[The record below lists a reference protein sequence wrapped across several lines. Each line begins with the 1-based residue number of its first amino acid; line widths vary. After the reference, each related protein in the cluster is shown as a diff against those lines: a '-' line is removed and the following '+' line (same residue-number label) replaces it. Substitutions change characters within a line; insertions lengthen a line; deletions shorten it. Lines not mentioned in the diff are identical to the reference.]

1 MTATHRPRRSFWT
14 WGLQTEEPTDA
25 ERASHAAQLS
35 ERFGTQIVAPP
46 IPKVDDLDLR
56 PPRITIPDG
65 VAAYC
70 FTDNYERALH
80 SYSADDR
87 EPSAINGHFPNPPD
101 AVAHP
106 RNETELERVLEWCDS
121 EGYVVV
127 PFGGGSSVVG
137 GVTPPETDGV
147 VTIDMD
153 EFDRVLEI
161 DESSRAARIQAGVF
175 GPHLEDQLRPHGY
188 TLRHYP
194 QSFTGSTLGGWIA
207 TRSGGHYAT
216 NQTHIDEFVES
227 VRMLTPV
234 GWWESRRLPG
244 GGAGPDPNRLAI
256 GSEGILG
263 IITEAWMRIQVRPR
277 YRATAGVV
285 FDTWEQTWDAA
296 RQIVQTKLWPANLRV
311 LDPELAQDAAGM
323 DGVRALLI
331 VGFESAELPQDWNIR
346 TAVEIARAAGGSI
359 EDDEIMI
366 DDGSGRPTGRSGAV
380 GAWRNAFINVGGGLT
395 AGLGLVT
402 GTVETAVTWD
412 KWPKLDAHVRDMM
425 GRALDEACG
434 GGTLNC
440 RFTHVYPDGPAP
452 YYTYAGAYR
461 SGDYTGQQAA
471 IKKAAS
477 DAIIEA
483 GGTITHHHAVGRLH
497 RPWYDQE
504 RPDVIRHRTQGRQE
518 IAGPQRN
525 IKSGRPC
532 RRVTSLADWRHINS
546 PAYGRAHTTLG
557 VIYRL
562 LNVLSNFTQ
571 YCS

>member
-14 WGLQTEEPTDA
+14 WGLQSEEPTDS
-25 ERASHAAQLS
+25 ERAQHAAQLS
-35 ERFGTQIVAPP
+35 DRFGARIIAPP
-46 IPKVDDLDLR
+46 IPKAEDLELR
-56 PPRITIPDG
+56 PPRIRIPDL
-65 VAAYC
+65 VASFC
-70 FTDNYERALH
+70 FTGNYERALH

-137 GVTPPETDGV
+137 GVTPPEADGV

-175 GPHLEDQLRPHGY
+175 GPHLEDQLRPHGD
-188 TLRHYP
+188 TLRHFP

-346 TAVEIARAAGGSI
+346 TAVETARAAGGSI

-380 GAWRNAFINVGGGLT
+380 GAWRNAFINIGGGLT

-461 SGDYTGQQAA
+461 SGDYSGQQAA

-504 RPDVIRHRTQGRQE
+504 RPDVFAVALRAAKR
-518 IAGPQRN
+518 
-525 IKSGRPC
+525 
-532 RRVTSLADWRHINS
+532 SLDPNGILN
-546 PAYGRAHTTLG
+546 PG
-557 VIYRL
+557 VL
-562 LNVLSNFTQ
+562 VDV
-571 YCS
+571 

>member
-14 WGLQTEEPTDA
+14 WGLQSEEPTDS
-25 ERASHAAQLS
+25 ERAQHAAQLS
-35 ERFGTQIVAPP
+35 ERFGARVAAPP
-46 IPKVDDLDLR
+46 IPKAGDLDLR

-121 EGYVVV
+121 EGYVVI

-137 GVTPPETDGV
+137 GVTPPEVDGV

-227 VRMLTPV
+227 VRMLTPS

-311 LDPELAQDAAGM
+311 LDPELAQEAAGM

-380 GAWRNAFINVGGGLT
+380 GAWRNAFIDVGGGLT

-461 SGDYTGQQAA
+461 SGDYSGQQAA

-477 DAIIEA
+477 AAIIEA

-504 RPDVIRHRTQGRQE
+504 RPDVFAEALRAAKR
-518 IAGPQRN
+518 
-525 IKSGRPC
+525 
-532 RRVTSLADWRHINS
+532 SLDPNGILN
-546 PAYGRAHTTLG
+546 PG
-557 VIYRL
+557 VL
-562 LNVLSNFTQ
+562 VDV
-571 YCS
+571 